1 MFEIIS
7 NSIDEAREGYGKRI
21 IITLHED
28 KSITVEDF
36 GRGIPIDFNKSEDK
50 YNWEL
55 AFCTLYAGSKYNNN
69 SGGNYSFALGLNGLG
84 LCATQFSSEYMEVE
98 SRRGQWNY
106 SLRFE
111 KGFNVTQDERGFKK
125 SRGDGTTG
133 TKIHW
138 KPDLEV
144 FTDIDIGADYLADIL
159 RRQAVVNDG
168 VELVLKNEHEDGTF
182 ILRIED
188 TDQGRYVEGAVD
200 VIYNT
205 LRETGLLWDEGP
217 DIGGPVGPYV
227 QSERMGMFKQYAE
240 QLVAEGKAYYCFCT
254 EERLEALHAEQRAHG
269 EMTHYDG
276 CCRDLPKEEVEK
288 RLAAGEPYVIRQKIP
303 REGVTGFDDM
313 VYGHIEVNNSEMDD
327 QILIKTD
334 GMPTYNFANVVDD
347 HLMGITHVIRGSEYL
362 SSTPKY
368 NLLYQAFGWNIPN
381 YIHCPPVMKDA
392 QNKLSKRNGDAS
404 YQDLVAKGYLTEAIL
419 NYICLLGW
427 SPKGEY
433 AEQEIFSLADL
444 VKIWTPDG
452 ISKSPAIFDPLKL
465 RAINA
470 EYIRRLSPEEFLAK
484 AEPWIDSAVHTPIN
498 KKLLCANLQPRCE
511 VLGEIPEQ
519 LDFFD
524 AMPEYDVSLYANKK
538 QKTTPESAKEALEAL
553 LPVLSDEALD
563 FNDRDTVFDACKA
576 KAEELGKKNGWL
588 LYPLGIALSGKQRTP
603 GGGTD
608 LACMMGRETTLE
620 RVKAAI
626 EKLNG

>member
-1 MFEIIS
+1 MLF
-7 NSIDEAREGYGKRI
+7 R
-21 IITLHED
+21 
-28 KSITVEDF
+28 
-36 GRGIPIDFNKSEDK
+36 
-50 YNWEL
+50 
-55 AFCTLYAGSKYNNN
+55 
-69 SGGNYSFALGLNGLG
+69 SGG
-84 LCATQFSSEYMEVE
+84 
-98 SRRGQWNY
+98 
-106 SLRFE
+106 
-111 KGFNVTQDERGFKK
+111 
-125 SRGDGTTG
+125 
-133 TKIHW
+133 
-138 KPDLEV
+138 
-144 FTDIDIGADYLADIL
+144 
-159 RRQAVVNDG
+159 
-168 VELVLKNEHEDGTF
+168 
-182 ILRIED
+182 
-188 TDQGRYVEGAVD
+188 
-200 VIYNT
+200 
-205 LRETGLLWDEGP
+205 
-217 DIGGPVGPYV
+217 
-227 QSERMGMFKQYAE
+227 
-240 QLVAEGKAYYCFCT
+240 
-254 EERLEALHAEQRAHG
+254 
-269 EMTHYDG
+269 
-276 CCRDLPKEEVEK
+276 
-288 RLAAGEPYVIRQKIP
+288 
-303 REGVTGFDDM
+303 
-313 VYGHIEVNNSEMDD
+313 

-368 NLLYQAFGWNIPN
+368 NLLYQAFGWEIPT

-404 YQDLVAKGYLTEAIL
+404 YQDLVAKGYLSEAVM

-433 AEQEIFSLADL
+433 AEQEIFSLEEL
-444 VKIWTPDG
+444 IKIWSPDG

-470 EYIRRLSPEEFLAK
+470 EYIRRLSPEEFQKK
-484 AEPWIDSAVHTPIN
+484 AEPWIDQAVHTPID

-524 AMPEYDVSLYANKK
+524 TMPDYDVSLYTSKK
-538 QKTTPESAKEALEAL
+538 QKTTPETAREALEAL
-553 LPVLSDEALD
+553 LPLLSDESLD
-563 FNDRDTVFDACKA
+563 FSDRDTVFNACKA

-608 LACMMGRETTLE
+608 LACMMGRETTLA

>member
-1 MFEIIS
+1 MVRTRFAPSPTGFMHVGNLRTALYEYLV
-7 NSIDEAREGYGKRI
+7 A
-21 IITLHED
+21 
-28 KSITVEDF
+28 KSQ
-36 GRGIPIDFNKSEDK
+36 N
-50 YNWEL
+50 
-55 AFCTLYAGSKYNNN
+55 
-69 SGGNYSFALGLNGLG
+69 
-84 LCATQFSSEYMEVE
+84 
-98 SRRGQWNY
+98 
-106 SLRFE
+106 
-111 KGFNVTQDERGFKK
+111 
-125 SRGDGTTG
+125 
-133 TKIHW
+133 
-138 KPDLEV
+138 
-144 FTDIDIGADYLADIL
+144 
-159 RRQAVVNDG
+159 
-168 VELVLKNEHEDGTF
+168 GTF
-182 ILRIED
+182 VLRIED
-188 TDQGRYVEGAVD
+188 TDQERYVEGATD

-205 LRETGLLWDEGP
+205 LQQVGLQHDEGP
-217 DIGGPVGPYV
+217 DIGGEYGPYI
-227 QSERMGMFKQYAE
+227 QTQRRDLYPKFAWE
-240 QLVAEGKAYYCFCT
+240 LVEKGGAYCCFCT
-254 EERLEALHAEQRAHG
+254 
-269 EMTHYDG
+269 
-276 CCRDLPKEEVEK
+276 KEEIEADRKAAEAKGETYKYNKKCLHNVSLEEAK
-288 RLAAGEPYVIRQKIP
+288 RRIAAGEPYVIRQKIP
-303 REGVTGFDDM
+303 REGVTGFDDV

-368 NLLYQAFGWNIPN
+368 NLLYQAFGWDIPT

-404 YQDLVAKGYLTEAIL
+404 YQDLVAKGYLTEAVL

-427 SPKGEY
+427 SPRGEY
-433 AEQEIFSLADL
+433 AEQEIFSLPEL
-444 VKIWTPDG
+444 VKIWSPEG

-470 EYIRRLSPEEFLAK
+470 EYIRRLSPEEFQKK
-484 AEPWIDSAVHTPIN
+484 AEPWIDSAVHSAID

-538 QKTTPESAKEALEAL
+538 QKTTPETAKEALEAL

-563 FNDRDTVFDACKA
+563 FANRDAVFDACKA

-608 LACMMGRETTLE
+608 LACMMGREKTLQ
-620 RVKAAI
+620 RVQDAI
-626 EKLNG
+626 AKLNG

>member
-1 MFEIIS
+1 MPS
-7 NSIDEAREGYGKRI
+7 NKVRTRFAPSPTGYMHVGNLR
-21 IITLHED
+21 T
-28 KSITVEDF
+28 
-36 GRGIPIDFNKSEDK
+36 
-50 YNWEL
+50 
-55 AFCTLYAGSKYNNN
+55 ALY
-69 SGGNYSFALGLNGLG
+69 
-84 LCATQFSSEYMEVE
+84 T
-98 SRRGQWNY
+98 
-106 SLRFE
+106 
-111 KGFNVTQDERGFKK
+111 
-125 SRGDGTTG
+125 
-133 TKIHW
+133 
-138 KPDLEV
+138 
-144 FTDIDIGADYLADIL
+144 YLMA
-159 RRQAVVNDG
+159 
-168 VELVLKNEHEDGTF
+168 KHEDGTF

-254 EERLEALHAEQRAHG
+254 EERLEALHAEQRANG

-303 REGVTGFDDM
+303 REGVTGFDDV

-368 NLLYQAFGWNIPN
+368 NLLYQAFGWEIPT

-404 YQDLVAKGYLTEAIL
+404 YQDLMAKGYLTEAVL

-433 AEQEIFSLADL
+433 AEQEIFSLPEL
-444 VKIWTPDG
+444 VKIWSPDG

-470 EYIRRLSPEEFLAK
+470 EYIRRLSPEEFQKK
-484 AEPWIDSAVHTPIN
+484 AE
-498 KKLLCANLQPRCE
+498 
-511 VLGEIPEQ
+511 

-524 AMPEYDVSLYANKK
+524 AMPEYDVSMYANKK
-538 QKTTPESAKEALEAL
+538 QKTTPETAKEALEAL

-563 FNDRDTVFDACKA
+563 FGNRDAVFDACKA

-608 LACMMGRETTLE
+608 LACMMGRETTLA